1 VTTTTPLTG
10 PVAPPAGPLR
20 TFSFGGGW
28 QSTAAL
34 VLAARG
40 QIDFRTFL
48 FANVGADSENP
59 GTLAYVQRY
68 AVPFAAA
75 HGLTL
80 IELERRIGGGRR
92 ETIRQRIMTSGGS
105 RQTIPVFLTNG
116 KPGKRNCT
124 YDFKVLVTGAWLK
137 AHGATPEHPATVAM
151 GISLDEIARVNTGR
165 AMPYER
171 LAYPLLDLG
180 IRRADCPGIIRSA
193 GLPVPPKSSC
203 DFCPMRKLPE
213 WQNLRVNE
221 PDRFERAC
229 QIEDTI
235 NAFLAGK
242 GKPPVFLT
250 RLGRPLREV
259 FKGGDQLPLFDT
271 DDEGCDN
278 GWCWT

>member
-1 VTTTTPLTG
+1 M
-10 PVAPPAGPLR
+10 APTVSEAPGLR

-28 QSTAAL
+28 QSMAAL
-34 VLAARG
+34 VLAAQGR
-40 QIDFRTFL
+40 IDFQTFL
-48 FANVGADSENP
+48 FANVGPDSENP
-59 GTLAYVQRY
+59 HTLAYFERY
-68 AVPFAAA
+68 AAPFAAA

-80 IELERRIGGGRR
+80 IELERRIGKDHQQA
-92 ETIRQRIMTSGGS
+92 ETIRGRIMNSNGS

-137 AHGATPEHPATVAM
+137 AQGASEDHPATVAM
-151 GISLDEIARVNTGR
+151 GISLDEIGR
-165 AMPYER
+165 ANAGKAMPYER
-171 LAYPLLDLG
+171 LVYPLLDLK

-203 DFCPMRKLPE
+203 DFCPMRKIPE
-213 WQNLRVNE
+213 WQAMRIQDPE
-221 PDRFERAC
+221 RFERAC

-235 NAFLAGK
+235 NAHLAAK
-242 GKPPVFLT
+242 GKRPVYLT
-250 RLGRPLREV
+250 RLARPLREL